1 MNEKEEM
8 HSKLKTDHKE
18 KKKEC
23 KQLLAIILNYN
34 MCKPEKSKKGAKN
47 KKPIPSA
54 EASEPT
60 KKKKAPK
67 EHNQEEKVMT
77 IRRRGK
83 RTKQKD
89 LPLKQEVSKIS
100 RVSSSLS
107 KKHAAD
113 AKSGGIEA
121 ILPSFAIVVV
131 LACAYLAKSGFRGR
145 SSVAGIDLGTTNSVI
160 CVQQQAEGGKCSQM
174 YNVYIS
180 YTS

>member
-1 MNEKEEM
+1 
-8 HSKLKTDHKE
+8 
-18 KKKEC
+18 
-23 KQLLAIILNYN
+23 
-34 MCKPEKSKKGAKN
+34 MCKPEKSKKEAK
-47 KKPIPSA
+47 KKNPIPSV
-54 EASEPT
+54 EAPETST
-60 KKKKAPK
+60 NKKAPK
-67 EHNQEEKVMT
+67 EKEHSQEETVMT

-89 LPLKQEVSKIS
+89 LPLKQNVSKIS

-107 KKHAAD
+107 KKHAGD

-160 CVQQQAEGGKCSQM
+160 CVQQQAEGGKCPHVQCLLLF
-174 YNVYIS
+174 Y
-180 YTS
+180 